1 MENPENNWK
10 AYVNGSIV
18 PVSQACIPLFDRGFE
33 YGDGVFEGLLCY
45 QGRLFKCDEHLDRL
59 FRSAKAVNIPIPM
72 SRDEFKQIIKE
83 TVRANGFMNAHI
95 KPFITRGTH
104 LSLKDPL
111 DPIKPNV
118 VVMVRELGAGSLY
131 GDPLK
136 GFKLASVSMR
146 KTPQVCLDPRIK
158 CQSFISNVLAW
169 YEAAYAGADEA
180 LVLDMQGNVAE
191 CGFANIFIVSRGEV
205 RTPAPL
211 CCLEGITRGV
221 TIELAK
227 RAGYPVIETTLT
239 PYDVR
244 TADEVFATG
253 TAARI
258 SPMVIFDEQLIGNG
272 SVGPITRRLM
282 ELFDEE
288 LLTGESVYD
297 E

>member
-1 MENPENNWK
+1 MENPENNWQV
-10 AYVNGSIV
+10 YVNGKIL
-18 PVSQACIPLFDRGFE
+18 PVSQAGIPVFDRGFE

-45 QGRLFKCDEHLDRL
+45 GSRLFKCDEHLDRL
-59 FRSAKAVNIPIPM
+59 YRSATAVRIPIPM
-72 SRDEFKQIIKE
+72 TRDEFKEIIKK
-83 TVRANGFMNAHI
+83 TVRANGFRHAHI

-104 LSLKDPL
+104 ASLKDPME
-111 DPIKPNV
+111 PIKPNIV
-118 VVMVRELGAGSLY
+118 IMVRELGSGSLY
-131 GDPLK
+131 GDPSQ

-191 CGFANIFIVSRGEV
+191 CGFANIFIVTNGV
-205 RTPAPL
+205 IRTPLAL

-221 TIELAK
+221 VIELAK
-227 RAGYPVIETTLT
+227 RAGYMVSETTLT
-239 PYDVR
+239 PYDVK

-258 SPMVIFDEQLIGNG
+258 SPMVKLDEQSIGDGQVG
-272 SVGPITRRLM
+272 SVTRHLM
-282 ELFDEE
+282 ELFDKE
-288 LLTGESVYD
+288 LLTGEPVYED
-297 E
+297 